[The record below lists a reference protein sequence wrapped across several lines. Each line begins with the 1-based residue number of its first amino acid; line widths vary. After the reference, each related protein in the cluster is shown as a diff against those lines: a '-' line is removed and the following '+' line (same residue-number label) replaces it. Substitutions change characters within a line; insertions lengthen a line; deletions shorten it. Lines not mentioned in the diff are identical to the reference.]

1 MRSSAEQDGR
11 VKRWNMTTAAWLL
24 AGFLLITAAL
34 LFSAREERLAYP
46 SATNVRASGYAA
58 FAELLRR
65 DGYHVTVNRSIRPR
79 FDPDSLVI
87 SSFFRPS
94 PVSELAESFSG
105 DPVEPEEPL
114 PYLES
119 LAEHVRAGGS
129 VLSIQHRKYFER
141 ASELSEEPHV
151 IVSEERTFEISTP
164 YGELVPEFGGFAEI
178 DYYGWYLGDDPFV
191 TYTASGDG
199 VIVSVADGLP
209 ATNRF
214 LARHDNAEFMLDLVR
229 RLAEPGSEVVF
240 VEAGIGN
247 SESPTVARTL
257 GGWAVA
263 ARWQGLL
270 LFAVLLFTLGR
281 RFGLA
286 ERDRLVHRGS
296 RELFDAVADVFRRSG
311 NTGLALDNVLG
322 ECDQR
327 MRTVLRGPRS
337 LKRNEMLQ
345 RVPHNLREQYLN
357 VSELAVA
364 RTTPRVATAAAA
376 RLLKLLEQFETDS
389 REARGLKR

>member
-1 MRSSAEQDGR
+1 
-11 VKRWNMTTAAWLL
+11 MTTAAWLL

-34 LFSAREERLAYP
+34 LFSAREEHLAYP

-65 DGYHVTVNRSIRPR
+65 DGYHVTIDRSISPR
-79 FDPDSLVI
+79 IDRDSLAI
-87 SSFFRPS
+87 STFFGRS
-94 PVSELAESFSG
+94 TYSELEEGMFSG
-105 DPVEPEEPL
+105 PAPPAEPE

-129 VLSIQHRKYFER
+129 VLSIQHRKYFDR
-141 ASELSEEPHV
+141 ASKVSKEPNS
-151 IVSEERTFEISTP
+151 IRSAKAEERTYEINARYTTEMGEVAGFEET
-164 YGELVPEFGGFAEI
+164 
-178 DYYGWYLGDDPFV
+178 DYWGWYMRGYPFV
-191 TYTASGDG
+191 KYLASGDG
-199 VIVSVADGLP
+199 VMVSVADGLP

-214 LARHDNAEFMLDLVR
+214 LDQNDNAEFMLDLVR
-229 RLAEPGSEVVF
+229 RLAAPGSEVVF

-247 SESPTVARTL
+247 FESPTVVRTL
-257 GGWAVA
+257 GDWAVA
-263 ARWQGLL
+263 ARWQTLL
-270 LFAVLLFTLGR
+270 LFVVLLFTLGR
-281 RFGLA
+281 RFGLP

-296 RELFDAVADVFRRSG
+296 RELFDAVADVFRRSR

-327 MRTVLRGPRS
+327 MRAVLRGPRS
-337 LKRNEMLQ
+337 LKRSDLLQ
-345 RVPHNLREQYLN
+345 RVPHGLREQYLN

-364 RTTPRVATAAAA
+364 RTTPRVAAAAAA
-376 RLLKLLEQFETDS
+376 RLLDLLERFEMDS

>member
-1 MRSSAEQDGR
+1 
-11 VKRWNMTTAAWLL
+11 MTTAAWLL

-65 DGYHVTVNRSIRPR
+65 DGYHVTVDRSISPR
-79 FDPDSLVI
+79 IDRDSLAI
-87 SSFFRPS
+87 STFFGS
-94 PVSELAESFSG
+94 STSG
-105 DPVEPEEPL
+105 DFEVGMIGEPL
-114 PYLES
+114 QPDGPEPYLES
-119 LAEHVRAGGS
+119 LAKHVRAGGS
-129 VLSIQHRKYFER
+129 VLSIQHRRYFDR
-141 ASELSEEPHV
+141 AANLSTDPRP
-151 IVSEERTFEISTP
+151 IVSRADEERTYEINAP
-164 YGELVPEFGGFAEI
+164 YTTEMTAITGLEEI
-178 DYYGWYLGDDPFV
+178 DYWGWYMRGYPFV
-191 TYTASGDG
+191 KYLASGDG
-199 VIVSVADGLP
+199 VMVSVADGLP

-214 LARHDNAEFMLDLVR
+214 LDQNDNAEFMLDLVR
-229 RLAEPGSEVVF
+229 RLAAKGSEVVF

-247 SESPTVARTL
+247 FESPTVARTL
-257 GGWAVA
+257 GDWAVA
-263 ARWQGLL
+263 ARWQMLL

-327 MRTVLRGPRS
+327 TRAVLRVPRS
-337 LKRNEMLQ
+337 LKRSDLLQ

-364 RTTPRVATAAAA
+364 RTTPRVAAVAAA
-376 RLLKLLEQFETDS
+376 RLLELLERFETDS
-389 REARGLKR
+389 REARGMKR